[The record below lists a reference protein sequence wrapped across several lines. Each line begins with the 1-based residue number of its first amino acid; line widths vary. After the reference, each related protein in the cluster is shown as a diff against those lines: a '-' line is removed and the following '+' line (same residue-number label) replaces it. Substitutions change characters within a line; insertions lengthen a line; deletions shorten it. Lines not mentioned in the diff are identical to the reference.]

1 MHDKLDVLPVYVRVE
16 IFKRVIL
23 NPNNGFT
30 CNKKKIQIK
39 RWHLWKIREHMYM
52 YNGNHE
58 D

>member
-1 MHDKLDVLPVYVRVE
+1 MHDELNVLPVYVKVE

-23 NPNNGFT
+23 VQIMGLPVI
-30 CNKKKIQIK
+30 KKIQIK